1 MSEDDPLIG
10 RYCGT
15 QVPAPITSTSNV
27 LYVRFVADYT
37 VHKAGFNAT
46 YQQQDALCGGAFSA
60 SDSPQTISSPS
71 YPRPVGQDLRCR
83 WTIDSGDSNQQIRVS
98 FNGLNL
104 ISDNNCSMEYIELRD
119 SPLGWT
125 GRSHLYC
132 GTSLPPPFDSAGRTL
147 QINYMVTS
155 SSGSQG
161 FSLRYQIANCN
172 RTYTGTGGKIFSPG
186 WPGNYPRNA
195 YCEMSISAPA
205 GTYVTLYFNSFYIE
219 PHSTCRYDYLE
230 IRNGSTS
237 SSPLINQLCGN
248 TIPNPIF
255 ATGNTLWMN
264 LVTDSSIV
272 HPGYDITWTAS
283 TSGMGCGGDIVG
295 INGSIT
301 SPNYPGNYTERHS
314 CRWLITAPARRV
326 ITVYVVNIN
335 ILGSPDC
342 NRAYVEIHNGYL
354 DSSPS
359 FGRYCGNE
367 QPPPLRASGNK
378 ILIKFVTDGF
388 HTAPGFRLLY
398 TS

>member
-1 MSEDDPLIG
+1 M
-10 RYCGT
+10 
-15 QVPAPITSTSNV
+15 A
-27 LYVRFVADYT
+27 
-37 VHKAGFNAT
+37 NA
-46 YQQQDALCGGAFSA
+46 
-60 SDSPQTISSPS
+60 S
-71 YPRPVGQDLRCR
+71 Y
-83 WTIDSGDSNQQIRVS
+83 SGIRGKRV
-98 FNGLNL
+98 NGLNL
-104 ISDNNCSMEYIELRD
+104 ISDNNCSVEYIELRD

-378 ILIKFVTDGF
+378 VLIKFVTDGF